1 MTVGVFVGVTVGV
14 TVGVFVG
21 VGVSVGVF
29 VGVIV
34 GVIVA
39 VNVLVGVFVGVG
51 VGVSVGVF
59 VAVNVCV
66 AVNVGVKVAVLVGVG
81 VGARIATVIVLLP
94 ETTSSKSGAVCTTPE
109 WSARAVA
116 VRTPPVT
123 LIGQPIAVN
132 VWDVSDGDEN
142 PVATW
147 MGFGRSGSPLAFGQK
162 KSTLI
167 VSASQASVVG
177 GLLLTLDTV
186 IVYVSVEPFT
196 TKPVGFWITMSF
208 RAVSLQPA
216 GVCAFGLLDRTWTT
230 RRKTSRLPAAEG
242 ARKDSLCARAWSV
255 RSTRKRSR
263 PAATSAAPVDFRR
276 DDARDVRGFE
286 PDLTRASCPHASR
299 GTRAHRRDPDLDV
312 CTESTAAMNETS

>member
-1 MTVGVFVGVTVGV
+1 VTVGVTVGVVVGVGVAVGVSVGVFVGVTVGV
-14 TVGVFVG
+14 VVDVGVLVG
-21 VGVSVGVF
+21 VLVGVS

-34 GVIVA
+34 GVIVD
-39 VNVLVGVFVGVG
+39 VGVLVGVFVGVF

-59 VAVNVCV
+59 DAVNVCV

-94 ETTSSKSGAVCTTPE
+94 ETESSNSGAVCTMPE

-123 LIGQPIAVN
+123 LIGQPMDVN

-142 PVATW
+142 PDATV
-147 MGFGRSGSPLAFGQK
+147 MGLVRSGVPLAFGQK
-162 KSTLI
+162 NVTLI

-177 GLLLTLDTV
+177 GLLLTLDIV

-196 TKPVGFWITMSF
+196 TKPVGFWTTMSF

-216 GVCAFGLLDRTWTT
+216 GVCEFGLLDRTWTT
-230 RRKTSRLPAAEG
+230 RREISRLPAAEG
-242 ARKDSLCARAWSV
+242 ARKDSLCARTWSV

-263 PAATSAAPVDFRR
+263 PSATSAAPADFRR
-276 DDARDVRGFE
+276 DDDRDVRGLA
-286 PDLTRASCPHASR
+286 PGLKSASC
-299 GTRAHRRDPDLDV
+299 
-312 CTESTAAMNETS
+312 